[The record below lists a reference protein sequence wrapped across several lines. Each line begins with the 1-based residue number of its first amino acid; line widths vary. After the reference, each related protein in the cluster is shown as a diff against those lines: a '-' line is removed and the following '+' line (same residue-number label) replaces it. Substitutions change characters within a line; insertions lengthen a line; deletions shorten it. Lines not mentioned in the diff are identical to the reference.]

1 MKALL
6 LLAIAATTTLV
17 SFGQQKDKSKR
28 PSPPAVA
35 KETLANGT
43 VISIDYSQPAVKGRT
58 IGKDLEPMDG
68 KVWRAGANETTILEV
83 SKAVKV
89 GGKEL
94 PAGKYG
100 LFVISNGGEWTF
112 IINKIW
118 DKWGTEYTGSEDVVR
133 VKGKT
138 SKLANPS
145 ERLTYT
151 IAKNGTVTLSWAD
164 VQSSFKVN

>member
-1 MKALL
+1 MKSLL
-6 LLAIAATTTLV
+6 LLAVAMTSMLA

-28 PSPPAVA
+28 PSPPAQA

-43 VISIDYSQPAVKGRT
+43 VVTIDYSSPSVKGRT
-58 IGKDLEPMDG
+58 IGKDIEPKDG
-68 KVWRAGANETTILEV
+68 QVWRAGANETTILEV
-83 SKAVKV
+83 SKPVKI

-94 PAGKYG
+94 AAGKYG
-100 LFVISNGGEWTF
+100 VFVLANGGEWTF

-118 DKWGTEYTGSEDVVR
+118 DKWGTEYTESEDVVR
-133 VKGKT
+133 VKGT
-138 SKLANPS
+138 TAKLSNPS
-145 ERLTYT
+145 EKLTYT